1 MIRLPS
7 TRVSCDGTKLTTL
20 AGTRVALP
28 VVRTYPL
35 WMLRIPLRGSDV
47 RTLLARVRAVLQW
60 PVPVRYLDPP
70 LAQSSAHG
78 ESCTPP

>member
-1 MIRLPS
+1 MGGVQTLSPLKVVEHPLG
-7 TRVSCDGTKLTTL
+7 RVGT
-20 AGTRVALP
+20 P
-28 VVRTYPL
+28 PYPL